1 LSLIL
6 RGRHGSGA
14 ANKVLKRKFI
24 STEEEVTRMDMLPHK
39 NLHIFYSLDIIRAM
53 KPKRMNCK
61 IKKDEMVRTCS
72 KYRRFQVKAQIYEN
86 SGIKPTTELHAY
98 VGGKHEIGC

>member
-6 RGRHGSGA
+6 SGRHGSGA

-24 STEEEVTRMDMLPHK
+24 SEEEEITRMDKLPHK
-39 NLHIFYSLDIIRAM
+39 NLHIFYSVYIIRM
-53 KPKRMNCK
+53 TKLKRINCK

-72 KYRRFQVKAQIYEN
+72 RYRRFQVNAQI
-86 SGIKPTTELHAY
+86 S
-98 VGGKHEIGC
+98 

>member
-24 STEEEVTRMDMLPHK
+24 SEEEEVTRMNKQPHK
-39 NLHIFYSLDIIRAM
+39 NLHIFYCLDIVRVM
-53 KPKRMNCK
+53 KPKRMTCK
-61 IKKDEMVRTCS
+61 IKEDEMVRTCS
-72 KYRRFQVKAQIYEN
+72 TYKRFQVQAQI
-86 SGIKPTTELHAY
+86 
-98 VGGKHEIGC
+98 